1 MTKSKRAIFRT
12 LLTDM
17 SDQNVSN
24 EKFKNNPNDIIRTRT
39 RYLTAEQVDI
49 LQNILSKEI
58 DYYIELPEGRKEKHR
73 RLLIDTELEGI
84 LNDSNSIR

>member
-1 MTKSKRAIFRT
+1 
-12 LLTDM
+12 M
-17 SDQNVSN
+17 SDQNVST

-58 DYYIELPEGRKEKHR
+58 DS
-73 RLLIDTELEGI
+73 I
-84 LNDSNSIR
+84 LNYQKEEKKNTDGFDIRRIRENIERF